1 MQIYSDKKF
10 NNPVDIIDAPHNI
23 SIEAAFDKI
32 DKLRQKYYLLGY
44 ISYDLKNLYFE
55 VFDKFEKYIPSCA
68 DKNLGLVSYPMITKN
83 EYVHAIDKIKDYISQ
98 GVTYEVNFTYPNK
111 VLTNL
116 DDIDLYESLLPKQK
130 TPYNLFFKNKYMTIL
145 SFSPELFFKLSGK
158 KITTKPMKG
167 TAPRGSNE
175 SEDIKNFKFLK
186 NDLKNRAE
194 NIMIVDLLRND
205 LSKIAKTGSIK
216 VDKLFEIEKHPT
228 VFQMTSEISAE
239 LKENTSL
246 FEIFNSI
253 FPCGS
258 ITGAPKIS
266 TMRVIDELEK
276 YNRGIYCGAIGFLSP
291 EESVFSVPIRILQ
304 YENSTNNT
312 ICTKSPYFTYNVGG
326 AVVWDSTAEDEWN
339 ETITKMKFLQT
350 DFELIETAVDNWV
363 EHVSRMKKSADKLG
377 FAWNKEIENLKIKN
391 GKILRVI
398 LKKNG
403 EINVLYKDL
412 KPRPTGK
419 DGKYYVKISGKVH
432 SSNPFLYH
440 KTTIRNKTPYDI
452 FDCILT
458 NEHDEI
464 TEGTFTNI
472 AISKNGKLYTPPLK
486 CGLLNGTL
494 RKKYLEQ
501 GKLFEKI
508 LYENDLKTAEKI
520 YCFNSVRGFVEVE
533 LC

>member
-1 MQIYSDKKF
+1 
-10 NNPVDIIDAPHNI
+10 
-23 SIEAAFDKI
+23 
-32 DKLRQKYYLLGY
+32 
-44 ISYDLKNLYFE
+44 
-55 VFDKFEKYIPSCA
+55 
-68 DKNLGLVSYPMITKN
+68 
-83 EYVHAIDKIKDYISQ
+83 
-98 GVTYEVNFTYPNK
+98 
-111 VLTNL
+111 
-116 DDIDLYESLLPKQK
+116 
-130 TPYNLFFKNKYMTIL
+130 
-145 SFSPELFFKLSGK
+145 
-158 KITTKPMKG
+158 
-167 TAPRGSNE
+167 
-175 SEDIKNFKFLK
+175 
-186 NDLKNRAE
+186 
-194 NIMIVDLLRND
+194 
-205 LSKIAKTGSIK
+205 
-216 VDKLFEIEKHPT
+216 
-228 VFQMTSEISAE
+228 
-239 LKENTSL
+239 
-246 FEIFNSI
+246 
-253 FPCGS
+253 
-258 ITGAPKIS
+258 
-266 TMRVIDELEK
+266 
-276 YNRGIYCGAIGFLSP
+276 
-291 EESVFSVPIRILQ
+291 
-304 YENSTNNT
+304 
-312 ICTKSPYFTYNVGG
+312 
-326 AVVWDSTAEDEWN
+326 
-339 ETITKMKFLQT
+339 MKFLQT

-412 KPRPTGK
+412 KLRPTGK

-440 KTTIRNKTPYDI
+440 KTTIRNKTPNDI

-520 YCFNSVRGFVEVE
+520 Y
-533 LC
+533 